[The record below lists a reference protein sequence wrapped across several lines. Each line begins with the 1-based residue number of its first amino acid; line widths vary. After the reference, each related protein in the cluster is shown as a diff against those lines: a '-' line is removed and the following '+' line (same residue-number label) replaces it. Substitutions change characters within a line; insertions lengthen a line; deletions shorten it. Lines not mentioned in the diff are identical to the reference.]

1 MISCSTKFTFRFLLP
16 VFRDDFE
23 RALLDLHLQPQPKPE
38 RNAVRRAYAQLAKTI
53 RPDDDPNGFQ
63 ALRQSYEIALIG
75 VDDGFYDDDED
86 YEESNESHEVPS
98 HEGPI
103 EEQEKL
109 PSGDEN
115 QTIVQLEEMVLTDAD
130 GLQQKARPFQTFERV
145 TQTGGPALG
154 ELEQAQQN
162 DQNEVQKLRDQINA
176 WLAQPEGQ
184 EDTLLR
190 LTDQLIAHR
199 AMEWLEVSFETRN
212 WLLSQAAWNENAPLN
227 WLQQLNAKFALEKTQ
242 DDYSQGLNFND
253 AAIQK
258 IMARL
263 NAVDQWASIRLTAA
277 TDSKSTASFVLNSRS
292 FYPWL
297 WIRTFWQS
305 FDPIFRTSVNN
316 LLDWIATTGQS
327 AARNQPTITPQFRK
341 RWNLAQQFAA
351 IGKIKTCLLILFS
364 SSIFSALTTPET
376 EPSFA
381 FLLGSL
387 FAGLCLA
394 GAFLWLGG
402 AALEKLRARL
412 ASYYV
417 TLTRLELL
425 TMVLLICLLPL
436 VTTAGKTVETDH
448 EGYAFL
454 AISQPGLIPR
464 FIVLTFFGLFVIK
477 TAIDTITYQYT
488 LFLQAKGEMLFGLG
502 LLYAIVAWLTSLS
515 SGFNFSISTAVVG
528 FYLFMATLATSAI
541 QRAGPNFFTWRGG
554 SALKIKPQQTI
565 IALIILLT
573 LHMVAT
579 QLLTPAIIPNQ
590 TREFTSP
597 VSYYLLATSALL
609 LGYFTVL
616 ACGLPVSGNQGFIIF
631 TFIAVGGSWAF
642 IATVKDTMPLV
653 RFQIADLF
661 LIINLS
667 YSLYITHKS
676 QKETAQ

>member
-1 MISCSTKFTFRFLLP
+1 LP

-23 RALLDLHLQPQPKPE
+23 RALLDLHLQPLPKPD
-38 RNAVRRAYAQLAKTI
+38 RGAVRRAYAQLAKTI
-53 RPDDDPNGFQ
+53 RPDDDPKGFQ
-63 ALRQSYEIALIG
+63 SLRQSYEIALIG
-75 VDDGFYDDDED
+75 VDDGFYDDYEE
-86 YEESNESHEVPS
+86 YEESNESY
-98 HEGPI
+98 
-103 EEQEKL
+103 EEPLADRGKSL
-109 PSGDEN
+109 KSDES
-115 QTIVQLEEMVLTDAD
+115 QTIIQLEEIVLTDAD
-130 GLQQKARPFQTFERV
+130 GLQQRARPHQSSEPITYTV
-145 TQTGGPALG
+145 LPALG

-162 DQNEVQKLRDQINA
+162 DQNEIQKLRDQINA

-190 LTDQLIAHR
+190 LTDQLLAHR

-227 WLQQLNAKFALEKTQ
+227 WLQQLNAHFDLEKTQ
-242 DDYSQGLNFND
+242 DDYNQSLNYSD

-277 TDSKSTASFVLNSRS
+277 TDSKSAASFVLNANS
-292 FYPWL
+292 FFPWL

-305 FDPIFRTSVNN
+305 FDPVFRTSVNN
-316 LLDWIATTGQS
+316 LLGWIATTGQS
-327 AARNQPTITPQFRK
+327 AARNQPTVTAQFRR
-341 RWNLAQQFAA
+341 RWNLAQQFSA
-351 IGKIKTCLLILFS
+351 IGKVKTCLLVLLCSSLFS
-364 SSIFSALTTPET
+364 AFIDSEKEANFSAMLV
-376 EPSFA
+376 
-381 FLLGSL
+381 SL
-387 FAGLCLA
+387 FAGFLIA

-402 AALEKLRARL
+402 AALDKLRERL
-412 ASYYV
+412 AIYYV
-417 TLTRLELL
+417 TLTKLELL
-425 TMVLLICLLPL
+425 TTILLLCLLPL
-436 VTTAGKTVETDH
+436 VTTAGLSVATDY

-454 AISQPGLIPR
+454 AIAHPGWIPTM
-464 FIVLTFFGLFVIK
+464 IVIVFFVLFLIK

-515 SGFNFSISTAVVG
+515 SGFNFSVSTAVVG

-554 SALKIKPQQTI
+554 SALNIKPKQTI

-573 LHMVAT
+573 LHMMAT
-579 QLLTPAIIPNQ
+579 QLLTPVITPNQ
-590 TREFTSP
+590 TRELTLPIF
-597 VSYYLLATSALL
+597 YYLLATSTLL
-609 LGYFTVL
+609 LAYFTVL
-616 ACGLPVSGNQGFIIF
+616 ACGLPVSGNQGFIIL
-631 TFIAVGGSWAF
+631 TFIAIGGSWTF
-642 IATVKDTMPLV
+642 IANVKDTMPLV

-667 YSLYITHKS
+667 YSLYLTHKL

>member
-1 MISCSTKFTFRFLLP
+1 LP

-38 RNAVRRAYAQLAKTI
+38 RSAVRRAYAQLAKTI

-63 ALRQSYEIALIG
+63 SLRQSYETALIG
-75 VDDGFYDDDED
+75 IDDGFYDDYED
-86 YEESNESHEVPS
+86 YEESNESYDEPK
-98 HEGPI
+98 

-109 PSGDEN
+109 PSDDES
-115 QTIVQLEEMVLTDAD
+115 QTIVQLDKIVLTDAD
-130 GLQQKARPFQTFERV
+130 GLQQKARPFQTFEPI
-145 TQTGGPALG
+145 TQTTVLALG
-154 ELEQAQQN
+154 ELEQTQQN
-162 DQNEVQKLRDQINA
+162 DQNEIQKLRDQINA
-176 WLAQPEGQ
+176 WLAQPEEQ

-190 LTDQLIAHR
+190 LTDQLLAHR

-227 WLQQLNAKFALEKTQ
+227 WLQQLNAHFDLEKTQ
-242 DDYSQGLNFND
+242 DDYNQSLNYSD

-277 TDSKSTASFVLNSRS
+277 TDSKSAASFVLNANS
-292 FYPWL
+292 FFPWL

-305 FDPIFRTSVNN
+305 FDPVFRTSVNN
-316 LLDWIATTGQS
+316 LLGWIATTGQS
-327 AARNQPTITPQFRK
+327 AARNQPTVTAQFRR
-341 RWNLAQQFAA
+341 RWNLAQQFSA
-351 IGKIKTCLLILFS
+351 IGKVKTCLLVLLCSSLFS
-364 SSIFSALTTPET
+364 AYIESEKEA
-376 EPSFA
+376 SFPA
-381 FLLGSL
+381 MLVSL
-387 FAGLCLA
+387 FAGFLIA

-402 AALEKLRARL
+402 AALDKLRERL
-412 ASYYV
+412 ANYYV
-417 TLTRLELL
+417 TLTKLELL
-425 TMVLLICLLPL
+425 TTFLLLCLLPL
-436 VTTAGKTVETDH
+436 VTTAGLSVATDY

-454 AISQPGLIPR
+454 AIAHPGWIPTM
-464 FIVLTFFGLFVIK
+464 IVIVFFVLFLIK

-590 TREFTSP
+590 TRELTSP
-597 VSYYLLATSALL
+597 ISYYLLATSTLL
-609 LGYFTVL
+609 LGYLTIL

-631 TFIAVGGSWAF
+631 TFIAISGGWAF
-642 IATVKDTMPLV
+642 IANVKDTMPLV

-661 LIINLS
+661 LIINLF

>member
-1 MISCSTKFTFRFLLP
+1 MP

-23 RALLDLHLQPQPKPE
+23 RALLDLHLKPQPKPE
-38 RNAVRRAYAQLAKTI
+38 RSAVRRAYAQLAKTI

-63 ALRQSYEIALIG
+63 SLRQSYEIALVG
-75 VDDGFYDDDED
+75 VDDGFYDDYEN
-86 YEESNESHEVPS
+86 YEESSHPN
-98 HEGPI
+98 EGPI
-103 EEQEKL
+103 W
-109 PSGDEN
+109 
-115 QTIVQLEEMVLTDAD
+115 QTAV
-130 GLQQKARPFQTFERV
+130 
-145 TQTGGPALG
+145 PALG

-176 WLAQPEGQ
+176 WLAKPQEQ
-184 EDTLLR
+184 EDNLLR

-199 AMEWLEVSFETRN
+199 AMGWLEVSFETRN

-227 WLQQLNAKFALEKTQ
+227 WLQHLNAHFDLAKTQ
-242 DDYSQGLNFND
+242 DDYNQGSNFND

-277 TDSKSTASFVLNSRS
+277 SDSKSTASFVLNSNS
-292 FYPWL
+292 FLPWL

-305 FDPIFRTSVNN
+305 FDPSFRTSVNN

-327 AARNQPTITPQFRK
+327 AARNQPTVTPQFQK

-351 IGKIKTCLLILFS
+351 IGKVKTCLLILFS
-364 SSIFSALTTPET
+364 SSLFSALTTPEQ

-381 FLLGSL
+381 SLIASL
-387 FAGLCLA
+387 FVGLCIA
-394 GAFLWLGG
+394 GALLWLGG
-402 AALEKLRARL
+402 AALDKLRVRL
-412 ASYYV
+412 ANYFV
-417 TLTRLELL
+417 TLTRLEIL
-425 TMVLLICLLPL
+425 TMVLLLCLLPL
-436 VTTAGKTVETDH
+436 VTTAGKSIETDYAN
-448 EGYAFL
+448 YAFL
-454 AISQPGLIPR
+454 AISHPGLFPKI
-464 FIVLTFFGLFVIK
+464 IMLTFFSLFIIK

-488 LFLQAKGEMLFGLG
+488 LFLQAKGEMLFGLA
-502 LLYAIVAWLTSLS
+502 LLYGIVAWLTSLS
-515 SGFNFSISTAVVG
+515 SGFNFSIATAVVG

-565 IALIILLT
+565 IVLIILLT

-579 QLLTPAIIPNQ
+579 QLLTPAIISNQ
-590 TREFTSP
+590 TREFNSP
-597 VSYYLLATSALL
+597 VSYYLLATSTLL

-616 ACGLPVSGNQGFIIF
+616 ACGLPISRNQGFIIF
-631 TFIAVGGSWAF
+631 TFIAVSTSWAF
-642 IATVKDTMPLV
+642 IANVKDTMPLV